1 MIAATAIIYGSRI
14 FFTNSKAQTVMM
26 AINAVI
32 MSTMLRVAITTT
44 APTNAPITAAVIPST
59 KVFTDWFFAIFLKYG
74 AGITV
79 NK

>member
-1 MIAATAIIYGSRI
+1 
-14 FFTNSKAQTVMM
+14 M